1 VLAQAGFR
9 VAAVQDRVDELA
21 VDRSHAWTA
30 RHALLT
36 DHLATQA
43 DIRRWESAITRRL
56 GTTGKLTVRLPVYCA
71 AAVRP

>member
-1 VLAQAGFR
+1 
-9 VAAVQDRVDELA
+9 